1 MAQRVRPPSSILV
14 VLFNP
19 PGMIVNPPSRLD
31 AVLETPMARKVTL
44 GFDFRLNGSIL
55 SMAAIVA
62 SDSVPSMRVRVI
74 MMSKRDHIILV
85 WKGVNE
91 MGKYDAMFKHI
102 EGYMNEPFLLEP
114 QDPRGQAG

>member
-1 MAQRVRPPSSILV
+1 
-14 VLFNP
+14 
-19 PGMIVNPPSRLD
+19 MIVNPPSRLE

-74 MMSKRDHIILV
+74 MMSMRDPYKSGLEKASAK
-85 WKGVNE
+85 W
-91 MGKYDAMFKHI
+91 GKTMPCSKI
-102 EGYMNEPFLLEP
+102 S
-114 QDPRGQAG
+114 RGT